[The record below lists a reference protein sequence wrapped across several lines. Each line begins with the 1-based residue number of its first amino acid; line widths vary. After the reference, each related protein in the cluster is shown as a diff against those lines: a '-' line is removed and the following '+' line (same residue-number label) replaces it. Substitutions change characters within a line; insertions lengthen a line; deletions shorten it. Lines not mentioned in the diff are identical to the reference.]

1 MRLRAGLAVCS
12 FACMTIA
19 ALGHSVPESD
29 WKKAILKDIQKEQQT
44 FIPASNQPYTSG
56 GTYTILH
63 YIIET
68 PEITY
73 DVVPQPMGRTL
84 NNLRTGKLD
93 LAVNATIEYAIEK
106 NTMYLRDTEHQ
117 VGEFRIEKKTINQKA
132 IGTNQ

>member
-1 MRLRAGLAVCS
+1 MRLRAGLAVCC
-12 FACMTIA
+12 FACITITA
-19 ALGHSVPESD
+19 FCHSVPESE
-29 WKKAILKDIQKEQQT
+29 WKKAVLKDIQKEQQT

-73 DVVPQPMGRTL
+73 DVVPEPMGRTL
-84 NNLRTGKLD
+84 HNLRTGKLD

-106 NTMYLRDTEHQ
+106 STLYLRDAKHQ

-132 IGTNQ
+132 IGTNR